1 MITVLPVRSDGWY
14 CLTGPWY
21 KKGWERL
28 LQTTTID
35 LFYGTYMS
43 NYLRIFLKMWTFGK
57 FCHNDGQNI
66 PKRTTQT
73 KKKVYVAQSNVRCS
87 TEECKQSGLLRI
99 AACLTTY
106 LSTLLGLV
114 HSDEVYF
121 LIIYCPNFFLYWRFV
136 YSDGADSNVDPNVS
150 PVWYLPLHGS
160 DITEWYTAMGSDASV
175 VHS

>member
-1 MITVLPVRSDGWY
+1 
-14 CLTGPWY
+14 
-21 KKGWERL
+21 
-28 LQTTTID
+28 
-35 LFYGTYMS
+35 MS

-121 LIIYCPNFFLYWRFV
+121 LIIYCPNSFCIEGLSILMEPILTLIPMSALFGIFLY
-136 YSDGADSNVDPNVS
+136 
-150 PVWYLPLHGS
+150 
-160 DITEWYTAMGSDASV
+160 MGVTSLNGIQLWDRMLLLFIPKKYHPDEPYATKV
-175 VHS
+175 RD